1 LVCANDR
8 AVDDRTDLVDLQ
20 LERLEDQ
27 LPAALLR
34 PIRERVVD
42 RLPRAKPLGQVSP
55 SHACLGAKEHG
66 FDEEPVTSRGRWSRL
81 LPRKDGLQASSLI
94 LGQRVSMHA
103 DF

>member
-1 LVCANDR
+1 MCANDG

-27 LPAALLR
+27 LPTALLR
-34 PIRERVVD
+34 PVCEPVVD

-55 SHACLGAKEHG
+55 WHPCFGPKEHG
-66 FDEEPVTSRGRWSRL
+66 FDEEPVTSRGLRSSL
-81 LPRKDGLQASSLI
+81 LLWQDGLQPSPLI